1 MTLHRTSG
9 CPDSLC
15 HHLAGRDTQ
24 NPTGTLSAHSS
35 TSCGDRQVRAAVR
48 CQLSMATRLG
58 FFQRVKTASQDALL
72 FLPQRRC
79 YIQLLPDGLLTLL
92 DVGDLEQMITF
103 HSHATPG
110 VHTHT
115 HARLHTHTRSRAV
128 CVSSNSLW
136 QRVLAVRM
144 LHHSLSS
151 HTAWPS
157 NTALQWWLKEKK
169 QILHTLTVIA

>member
-1 MTLHRTSG
+1 MTLHRKSG

-24 NPTGTLSAHSS
+24 NPTGTLSAHRS
-35 TSCGDRQVRAAVR
+35 TSCGDRQVRAPVR

-58 FFQRVKTASQDALL
+58 FFQRIKTAFQDAPL

-92 DVGDLEQMITF
+92 DVGDLEQMNTF

-110 VHTHT
+110 VDTHT
-115 HARLHTHTRSRAV
+115 LACTHTPVPEPCV
-128 CVSSNSLW
+128 CLPTVSDRESWLSGCSTTLSPHTPPG
-136 QRVLAVRM
+136 RVTLP
-144 LHHSLSS
+144 SS
-151 HTAWPS
+151 GD
-157 NTALQWWLKEKK
+157 
-169 QILHTLTVIA
+169 